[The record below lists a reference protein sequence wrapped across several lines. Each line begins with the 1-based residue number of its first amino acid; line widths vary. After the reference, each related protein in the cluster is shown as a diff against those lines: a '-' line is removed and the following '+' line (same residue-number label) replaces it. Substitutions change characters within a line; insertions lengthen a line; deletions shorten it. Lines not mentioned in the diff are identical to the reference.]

1 MGQSVA
7 TRFPAPINAWRQG
20 VGRPLVITR
29 AEDLL
34 PRKPF
39 TTPAALSLV
48 AASTGIM
55 LVLRLALGPWVG
67 DRLAFTP
74 FLVSTAGATFWLGWR
89 WGVATALVGA
99 LLAIWMF
106 GAEPLGWSMDTAEA
120 WSLGVYGFMAAIV
133 ICALQLAR
141 WSLVSLRRER
151 VVAEQ
156 LEMVSH
162 ELSHRIQNIFAIT
175 TSLARLSA
183 HDHPAARDYADA
195 LLSRLDALA
204 RAHNFIRPH
213 SPASTPEGDATL
225 RSLLATLFAP
235 YQDDGLG
242 RLDILGDDVA
252 IGAQAATPLALLFH
266 ELATNSVKYGA
277 LSTPGGRVAIDCAQ
291 LGDRLRVTW
300 TETGGP
306 AIDGAPART
315 GFGTRLAT
323 MSVEKQ
329 LRGAL
334 AYDWPAQG
342 LAVRLSL
349 PLSSLC

>member
-89 WGVATALVGA
+89 WGVATAL
-99 LLAIWMF
+99 
-106 GAEPLGWSMDTAEA
+106 
-120 WSLGVYGFMAAIV
+120 
-133 ICALQLAR
+133 
-141 WSLVSLRRER
+141 
-151 VVAEQ
+151 
-156 LEMVSH
+156 
-162 ELSHRIQNIFAIT
+162 
-175 TSLARLSA
+175 
-183 HDHPAARDYADA
+183 ADA

-277 LSTPGGRVAIDCAQ
+277 L
-291 LGDRLRVTW
+291 
-300 TETGGP
+300 
-306 AIDGAPART
+306 
-315 GFGTRLAT
+315 
-323 MSVEKQ
+323 
-329 LRGAL
+329 
-334 AYDWPAQG
+334 
-342 LAVRLSL
+342 
-349 PLSSLC
+349 